1 VEVEFSRSFVQRFD
15 VPDLVEESLNEVVFQ
30 AKFFV
35 LFNLFLHNY
44 TLCHRLFYA
53 CCLKLRLCLR
63 GKYHAGSCMS
73 HRWSVQLREPYWW
86 SVCRSLI
93 LDPTQ
98 FTLVQNSLPL
108 CLVITWSILALFKC
122 FKGHLTEHHG
132 KPVPLLLVFVAKLTR
147 FMLHDSNL
155 FRQLILHLLHL
166 LCQLI
171 VWSQSRFNAY
181 LLLVNLLSVKHSWS
195 F

>member
-1 VEVEFSRSFVQRFD
+1 VEVKFSRSFVQRFD

-30 AKFFV
+30 AWFFV
-35 LFNLFLHNY
+35 LFNFFLHNY
-44 TLCHRLFYA
+44 TLCHRLFST

-63 GKYHAGSCMS
+63 RKYHASSCMS
-73 HRWSVQLREPYWW
+73 HRWSVQLRETYWW

-108 CLVITWSILALFKC
+108 CLVITWFVLAVFKC

-147 FMLHDSNL
+147 FVLHDSDL

-166 LCQLI
+166 LCELI
-171 VWSQSRFNAY
+171 VRSPSRLNAY
-181 LLLVNLLSVKHSWS
+181 LL
-195 F
+195 